1 MKLPS
6 VGDVLAP
13 VLARVAVE
21 KRPLLIAAAER
32 MAGQRY
38 RGWARDAAD
47 ADRKAGLE
55 TCADREE
62 EIARR
67 VESLFTDAG
76 SLQRELTAALPD
88 LAEVNQSLFAPYTIE
103 EQFRIQA
110 QGERLGAATWR
121 SFAKHAESQQTAEV
135 FESCAVLEEESATF
149 LESLLASCQR

>member
-13 VLARVAVE
+13 ILARVAVE

-32 MAGQRY
+32 MAAQRY

-55 TCADREE
+55 ACADREE

-67 VESLFTDAG
+67 VESLFTDAR
-76 SLQRELTAALPD
+76 SLQRDVVAAVPE
-88 LAEVNQSLFAPYTIE
+88 LAEVNRSLFAPYAIE

-121 SFAKHAESQQTAEV
+121 SFARHAESKQTAEV

-149 LESLLASCQR
+149 LESLLDSSQR

>member
-13 VLARVAVE
+13 ILARVAIE

-32 MAGQRY
+32 MAAQRY
-38 RGWARDAAD
+38 RGWAGDAAD

-55 TCADREE
+55 ACADREE
-62 EIARR
+62 EIAQR

-76 SLQRELTAALPD
+76 SLQRDVVAGVPE
-88 LAEVNQSLFAPYTIE
+88 LAEVNRSLFAPYTIE

-121 SFAKHAESQQTAEV
+121 SFAKHAESQQTAKTY
-135 FESCAVLEEESATF
+135 ESCAVLEEESATF
-149 LESLLASCQR
+149 LESLLDSSQS